1 MPKELKAKQKSSR
14 SAIEGGQGERRVP
27 LGAFFFP
34 YTFFLAKQK
43 ESILAAGA
51 AKYPGGKTAALRPV
65 IGRQPASSATVPN
78 QLHGEHMESGGTS
91 VEPFYFREHAKKKG
105 YSLPVQRN
113 PP

>member
-51 AKYPGGKTAALRPV
+51 AKSPLKDTCIY
-65 IGRQPASSATVPN
+65 SN
-78 QLHGEHMESGGTS
+78 
-91 VEPFYFREHAKKKG
+91 KK
-105 YSLPVQRN
+105 SRA
-113 PP
+113 